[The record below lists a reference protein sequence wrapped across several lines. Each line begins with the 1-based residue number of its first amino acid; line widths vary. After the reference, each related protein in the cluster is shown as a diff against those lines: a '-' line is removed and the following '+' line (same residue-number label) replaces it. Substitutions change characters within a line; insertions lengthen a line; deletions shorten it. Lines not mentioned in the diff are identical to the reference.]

1 MTNSIADS
9 DLPPLILVVS
19 DLHLLTGCDPVT
31 GRMHPRDNFLAD
43 SAFARFLA
51 AQRRLVPD
59 GAPLLV
65 INGDSLDFIRITD
78 IPTTD
83 EDFAEWEADLARIGY
98 HPKRPLRHTLVRKEY
113 RYGLRTDDYK
123 TVWKF
128 REIVRGHPV
137 FFAALGEWVRS
148 GGRLVFL
155 KGNHDLEFHWTLL
168 HQAIREELAKQAGDL
183 ARGPAIQ
190 FHEDWYQ
197 IHNVYIEHGH
207 RFEPMTRVDGEPTIF
222 RGDEV
227 RFPFGS
233 FFNKYVINELEGL
246 DPFLDNIK
254 PTSKVLQVAIRR
266 RPLSAFAILYH
277 GARALRRVIFRE
289 RAEHWLLLLLVL
301 VVIALPI
308 LIGLTLI
315 LAFIFKPVGDQVWS
329 AISGQHPVVRA
340 LVILAAVAPWLIAIF
355 HDLSR
360 KRKYAHAED
369 EYGEGIYEALRGRT
383 GSFEL
388 VYGIVGH
395 THRMDV
401 QDLGMIDGVHCIYL
415 NSGSWTPRWDEHRPD
430 LNGRIEYS
438 FISLDLQNGEYR
450 HRMLEW
456 RDDRGEG
463 APAVIYG
470 STETLNWRPKFR
482 SARAV
487 SAGDGGRAGH
497 QAAPSD
503 GRRKPA
509 GVH

>member
-1 MTNSIADS
+1 
-9 DLPPLILVVS
+9 
-19 DLHLLTGCDPVT
+19 
-31 GRMHPRDNFLAD
+31 MHPRENFLAD

-65 INGDSLDFIRITD
+65 INGDSLDFIRITA

-83 EDFAEWEADLARIGY
+83 EQFAQWEADLAQIGY

-183 ARGPAIQ
+183 ARGPAVQ
-190 FHEDWYQ
+190 FHEDWFQ
-197 IHNVYIEHGH
+197 IQNVYIEHGH
-207 RFEPMTRVDGEPTIF
+207 RFEAMTRVDGEPTIF

-233 FFNKYVINELEGL
+233 FFNKYVINELEEL

-254 PTSKVLQVAIRR
+254 PNSKVLAVAIRR
-266 RPLSAFAILYH
+266 RPLSAFTILYH
-277 GARALRRVIFRE
+277 GARALRRVVFRE
-289 RAEHWLLLLLVL
+289 RAEHWLMLLLIL

-308 LIGLTLI
+308 VIAAILI
-315 LAFIFKPVGDQVWS
+315 LAFIFESVRQQLWS
-329 AISGQHPVVRA
+329 FISGGHPAMKVA
-340 LVILAAVAPWLIAIF
+340 VILAAVAPWLVAGF
-355 HDLSR
+355 QDLARR
-360 KRKYAHAED
+360 KKKHAHGED
-369 EYGEGIYEALRGRT
+369 EYAEGIYEVLQQRT
-383 GSFEL
+383 GSFEQ

-401 QDLGMIDGVHCIYL
+401 QDLGTIGQTRCFYL

-430 LNGRIEYS
+430 MNGRIEYS
-438 FISLDLQNGEYR
+438 FISLDLENGEYR

-463 APAVIYG
+463 APALLYA
-470 STETLNWRPKFR
+470 SMETLTKRPKFR
-482 SARAV
+482 SAAAG
-487 SAGDGGRAGH
+487 SANGGGRAGRRV
-497 QAAPSD
+497 APSD
-503 GRRKPA
+503 GRRKPVGA
-509 GVH
+509 R

>member
-1 MTNSIADS
+1 MTNSATAW

-19 DLHLLTGCDPVT
+19 DLHLVTGCDPAT
-31 GRMHPRDNFLAD
+31 GRMHPRENFLAD
-43 SAFARFLA
+43 HAFARFLA
-51 AQRRLVPD
+51 AQRRLVTD

-83 EDFAEWEADLARIGY
+83 EEFAHWEADLAQLGY

-148 GGRLVFL
+148 GGRLAFI

-168 HQAIREELAKQAGDL
+168 HQAIREELSKQAGDL
-183 ARGPAIQ
+183 ARGPAIE
-190 FHEDWYQ
+190 FHEDWFQ
-197 IHNVYIEHGH
+197 IQNVYIEHGH
-207 RFEPMTRVDGEPTIF
+207 RFEPMTRVEGEPTIF

-233 FFNKYVINELEGL
+233 FFSKYVINQLEGL

-254 PTSKVLQVAIRR
+254 PTSKVLTVAIRR
-266 RPLSAFAILYH
+266 RPLSALAILYH
-277 GARALRRVIFRE
+277 GARALRRVVFRE
-289 RAEHWLLLLLVL
+289 RAEHWLTLLLVL
-301 VVIALPI
+301 AVIALPL
-308 LIGLTLI
+308 LIVAIVVLS
-315 LAFIFKPVGDQVWS
+315 FIFEPVRDQIRS
-329 AISGQHPVVRA
+329 IISGDHPVVRA
-340 LVILAAVAPWLIAIF
+340 LVILAALAPWLLAGF

-360 KRKYAHAED
+360 KKKHVHGED
-369 EYGEGIYEALRGRT
+369 EYSEGIYLALQGRT
-383 GSFEL
+383 GSFQQ

-401 QDLGMIDGVHCIYL
+401 QDLGTIGGARCFYL

-438 FISLDLQNGEYR
+438 FIGLDLQSGEYR

-456 RDDRGEG
+456 RDDLGEG
-463 APAVIYG
+463 VPALIYA
-470 STETLNWRPKFR
+470 SLETLNKRPKFR
-482 SARAV
+482 SASAV
-487 SAGDGGRAGH
+487 SAGGGDRSGCRAVPPDGH
-497 QAAPSD
+497 Q
-503 GRRKPA
+503 KPA